1 MESTNDAGMRHK
13 ILQTAAAL
21 FTAHGYDGVSM
32 RELSEACGLSKPG
45 LYYYYTDKEA
55 LFLAVLEDHLSEL
68 SALLDRLEAQAGS
81 AREKIAAFIH
91 AVLVEFPAEQR
102 AVTRL
107 ASQELGKL
115 SEANR
120 LSFNHQY
127 EAHFTGRLAGLIAAG
142 KSSGEFRP
150 LDAQMSVW
158 ALLGLMYP
166 FFNVRFPMKGMDSA
180 AAAQLVKTVF
190 FNGISAG
197 NGAVR

>member
-1 MESTNDAGMRHK
+1 MESTNDAGMRRK

-21 FTAHGYDGVSM
+21 FTAHGYNGVSM

-45 LYYYYTDKEA
+45 LYYYYSDKET

-68 SALLDRLEAQAGS
+68 SALLDRLEALAGS
-81 AREKIAAFIH
+81 AHDKITAFIH
-91 AVLVEFPAEQR
+91 TVLVEFPAEQR

-115 SEANR
+115 SDANR
-120 LSFNHQY
+120 LSFNQQY
-127 EAHFTGRLAGLIAAG
+127 EARFTARLAGLIAAG
-142 KSSGEFRP
+142 AAAGEFRP

-166 FFNVRFPMKGMDSA
+166 FFNVRFPQGGMDSA
-180 AAAQLVKTVF
+180 AAAQLVGSIF
-190 FNGISAG
+190 FNGITAG
-197 NGAVR
+197 GRTVG

>member
-45 LYYYYTDKEA
+45 LYYHFADKET
-55 LFLAVLEDHLSEL
+55 LFLAVLEDHLTEL
-68 SALLDRLEAQAGS
+68 SALLDQLEGLTGS
-81 AREKIAAFIH
+81 AHEKISTFIR
-91 AVLVEFPAEQR
+91 AVLVEFPAERR
-102 AVTRL
+102 AVIRL

-115 SEANR
+115 SEFNR
-120 LSFNHQY
+120 LAFNQQY
-127 EAHFTGRLAGLIAAG
+127 EARFTGRLAGLMAAG
-142 KSSGEFRP
+142 KTAGEFRP

-166 FFNVRFPMKGMDSA
+166 FFNVRFPQRGMDSA
-180 AAAQLVKTVF
+180 AAAQLVESIF
-190 FNGISAG
+190 FNGITA
-197 NGAVR
+197 ADRTA